1 MEYLAKLEGAV
12 LSFGVI
18 EQHVDCICGKKLL
31 KIEKESG
38 KVIYEKKVFEKEG
51 LARILISDNN
61 QIFISDFCT
70 LYVLNHDK
78 YELLGKWQIGV
89 DLSSDICGMAV
100 DENTIYCS
108 IRNGK
113 LVTVDRSSF
122 ERKEYFIS
130 NSSMWSLKLYEK
142 NLLCGTVDGQLLLVN
157 RETMTI
163 ERNLNLG
170 KQNIRS
176 LYVDIAMGLIKGDL
190 YHINTSIEN
199 IVKDLDGKILYA
211 ASQDKKLYKINLL
224 DYEIV
229 DVIRNVHNKMFDC
242 AGVYDDIVVTVSYPC
257 SKVALWNKDT
267 LKKIGEIQIPLKL
280 SGCTCIDG
288 KILYISSRNISGI
301 GLICLNNMSNLI
313 DNI

>member
-176 LYVDIAMGLIKGDL
+176 LYVD
-190 YHINTSIEN
+190 
-199 IVKDLDGKILYA
+199 GKILYA

>member
-1 MEYLAKLEGAV
+1 VEYLAKLEGAV

-176 LYVDIAMGLIKGDL
+176 LYVD
-190 YHINTSIEN
+190 
-199 IVKDLDGKILYA
+199 GKILYA